1 MLKNYLKVAW
11 RNLFKNKG
19 YTFINIL
26 GLAVGIAVCVMIF
39 SFVSHELSYDTFHK
53 KSDRTYR
60 VTLSLDQ
67 HDLAVSPSMVFPTM
81 RQRYPSVE
89 TGVRM
94 YAAGRF
100 SPVVVSHEDKV
111 FEEQK
116 FAYAD
121 STFFKVFSFDL
132 IDGNRET
139 ALDRPN
145 TVVISRSMAQK
156 YFGDTNP
163 LGKTLTL
170 NNERTFEVTGV
181 VQNMPDN
188 SHFTMDFICSLSTLS
203 SWGELQDNELRGAQ
217 FFTYMVLQ
225 ENASADEV
233 ISKVNE
239 YMQELYPDN
248 KNVSLGLQPLT
259 DIHLYSDFESEIQ
272 PQSDIAYVWAASA
285 IALLILIIA
294 CINYMNL
301 ATARSARRS
310 QEVGI
315 RKVLGSSRKR
325 LVMQFYGE
333 SAFITMLAIVCS
345 VLLIELFNPWFSQL
359 VGQQVDIALTNPTT
373 LGMLAAIG
381 LLITLMAGS
390 YPAILLSSF
399 SPVAV
404 LKGSQSKSRSSTLRK
419 ALVVFQF
426 AMSVILIIGT
436 LVIYQQIDFV
446 QQKELGYQKEN
457 VLVLTSYPEVERRFD
472 TFKSLLQQRRGIEQA
487 TMVSETPT
495 NISGGYTIQV
505 EGIPDSERNVITG
518 LRADHNFT
526 ETLDIP
532 VKVGDSFTKSDYEQT
547 NPEEG
552 EPRYSFLINEAMVD
566 YLGESAED
574 LIGRRAEVNGRVGTI
589 TGVAENFHF
598 APLHKSISPL
608 VIFPEDGFNKMLVRF
623 NTEDTRQALNES
635 QEVWENLFPQY
646 PMEYQFLDQEYEA
659 LYQQESRAG
668 NMFGQFAFLAI
679 FIACL
684 GLLGL
689 SAYTAEQRT
698 KEIGVRKVLG
708 ASVSQLVLL
717 MSRDFTKLV
726 LIAIGVGIPVG
737 WWVMSAWL
745 QDYAY
750 RINLQIWHFAA
761 AGGISLLIAWITVS
775 WQALKAATVNPVNS
789 LRSE

>member
-1 MLKNYLKVAW
+1 MLQNYLKVAW
-11 RNLFKNKG
+11 RNLFKNKS

-26 GLAVGIAVCVMIF
+26 GLAVSIAVCVMIF
-39 SFVSHELSYDTFHK
+39 SFVSHEFSYDTFHE

-67 HDLAVSPSMVFPTM
+67 NDIALSPSMVFPTM

-89 TGVRM
+89 TGVRV
-94 YAAGRF
+94 YAAGRS
-100 SPVVVSHEDKV
+100 SPAVVSYEDNV
-111 FEEQK
+111 FEEEK

-121 STFFKVFSFDL
+121 STFLDVFSFEL
-132 IDGNRET
+132 LNGNRET
-139 ALDRPN
+139 ALNRPN
-145 TVVISRSMAQK
+145 TVVISKAMAGK
-156 YFGDTNP
+156 YFGDINP
-163 LGKTLTL
+163 IGETITL

-181 VQNMPDN
+181 MQNMPDN
-188 SHFTMDFICSLSTLS
+188 SHITMDFICSLSTLS
-203 SWGELQDNELRGAQ
+203 SWSELQDNELRGAQ
-217 FFTYMVLQ
+217 FYTYLVLQ
-225 ENASADEV
+225 ENALAEEFST
-233 ISKVNE
+233 KVND
-239 YMQELYPDN
+239 YFQDLYPGNMDI
-248 KNVSLGLQPLT
+248 SMGLQPLT
-259 DIHLYSDFESEIQ
+259 DIHLYSDLESEIQ
-272 PQSDIAYVWAASA
+272 PQGDIAYVWAASA

-333 SAFITMLAIVCS
+333 SALITLLAMGCS
-345 VLLIELFNPWFSQL
+345 VLLIELFSPWFNQL
-359 VGQQVDIALTNPTT
+359 VGQQINIAFTSPFT
-373 LGMLAAIG
+373 LSILAGTG

-404 LKGSQSKSRSSTLRK
+404 LKGSQSKSRSSYLRK
-419 ALVVFQF
+419 GLVVFQF

-446 QQKELGYQKEN
+446 QQKELGHQKEN
-457 VLVLTSYPEVERRFD
+457 VLVLTSYSEVERRFD
-472 TFKSLLQQRRGIEQA
+472 TFKSLLQRRSGIEQA

-495 NISGGYTIQV
+495 NIGGGYTIQV
-505 EGIPDSERNVITG
+505 DGIPNSDRNVIAG
-518 LRADHNFT
+518 LRADHHFT
-526 ETLDIP
+526 KTLDIP
-532 VKVGDSFTKSDYEQT
+532 IKVGRSFNKSDYEQT
-547 NPEEG
+547 NSEE
-552 EPRYSFLINEAMVD
+552 EPSYSFLINESMVD
-566 YLGESAED
+566 YLRDPAEE
-574 LIGRRAEVNGRVGTI
+574 LIGRRTELNGRVGTI
-589 TGVAENFHF
+589 TGVVENFHF
-598 APLHKSISPL
+598 APLHKSINPL

-623 NTEDTRQALNES
+623 STTDIQKVLSET
-635 QEVWENLFPQY
+635 QEVWGNLFPQY
-646 PMEYQFLDQEYEA
+646 PMKYQFLDQEYEA
-659 LYQQESRAG
+659 LYQQETRAG

-717 MSRDFTKLV
+717 MSKDFTKLV
-726 LIAIGVGIPVG
+726 LVAIAIGIPAG
-737 WWVMSAWL
+737 WWVMSTWL
-745 QDYAY
+745 QDYSY
-750 RINLQIWHFAA
+750 RIDLQIWHFAA

-775 WQALKAATVNPVNS
+775 WQALKAATVNPVQS